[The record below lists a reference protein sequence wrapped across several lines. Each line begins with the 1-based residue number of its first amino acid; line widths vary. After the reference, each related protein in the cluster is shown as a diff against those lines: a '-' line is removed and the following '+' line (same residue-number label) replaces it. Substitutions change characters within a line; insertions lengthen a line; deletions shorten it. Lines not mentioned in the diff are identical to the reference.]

1 MGMLGFLDREIALID
16 VGAARRLQKTWVLW
30 RREKPLGCVRTPQN
44 AGRTSRRAWA
54 YIEIIRRFIEPWP
67 LLESDALNQSFSV
80 SPTQMLF
87 FVVIQIPPM
96 IAV

>member
-1 MGMLGFLDREIALID
+1 VANKAAAIVHVVQQRNLYGVFALLKMQVERL
-16 VGAARRLQKTWVLW
+16 VGH
-30 RREKPLGCVRTPQN
+30 
-44 AGRTSRRAWA
+44 GRTLKSYAALFNRGA
-54 YIEIIRRFIEPWP
+54 